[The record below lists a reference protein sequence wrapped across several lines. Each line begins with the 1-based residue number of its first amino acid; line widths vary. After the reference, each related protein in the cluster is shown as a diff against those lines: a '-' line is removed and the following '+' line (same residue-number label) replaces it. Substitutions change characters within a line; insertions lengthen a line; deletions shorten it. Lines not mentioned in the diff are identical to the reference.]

1 MHRLSWFCYNYR
13 YQVRIERNQK
23 MKEQIS
29 VSPLAKTWILDLDGT
44 IVVHNGPYIY
54 GKDKFL
60 PGARE
65 FLESIP
71 QQDMIIFLTARCD
84 YEKAHTLQ
92 FLKENQVRYDHII
105 FNAGHGERILI
116 NDNKPDGLVTAMA
129 INTKRDVFCE
139 TEFVTDYNMGTM
151 YD

>member
-1 MHRLSWFCYNYR
+1 
-13 YQVRIERNQK
+13 
-23 MKEQIS
+23 MKEQNEIRI
-29 VSPLAKTWILDLDGT
+29 SPLAKTWILDLDGT

-54 GKDKFL
+54 GEDRFL
-60 PGARE
+60 PGAKD
-65 FLESIP
+65 FLDSISP
-71 QQDMIIFLTARCD
+71 QDIIIFLTARSN
-84 YEKAHTLQ
+84 YEKAHTLK
-92 FLKENQVRYDHII
+92 FLEKNNVRYDHII

-139 TEFVTDYNMGTM
+139 HKFVTDPNLGTE